1 MKIAFNARVLT
12 ERQGGPYRY
21 TRNVLRELAKIDRV
35 NEYFLVLNDDYSFD
49 FPLPANFH
57 TVFYRT
63 KSKLL
68 FDYWYMPY
76 FSWTNPM
83 DVLVFPKNT
92 FSPMVRGKKVPV
104 FHDIIYF
111 EKELGIREFNFFDN
125 LHHKIMIPISA
136 RFAAVNLVVSDF
148 TASRMRSLLGIR
160 PETIRVIKE
169 GVEDSFRVIKDR
181 KLLDAVKLKY
191 GLSAPFFFYSGSLSP
206 RKNMLRVIQA
216 FYAVKD
222 RIPHN
227 LYYTGGYSWRDND
240 VLKYIED
247 HGLDGRVIKL
257 GFLSEEELVAMYNL
271 ADCYLYPS
279 LYEGFGLPIL
289 EAQACGCPVI
299 TSTAASCPE
308 VAGDSAL
315 IVEPHDVG
323 AISEAMIEISRNKKL
338 RTAVVKK
345 GFANCRR
352 FSWEECAREL
362 AGMFEKVRVNG

>member
-21 TRNVLRELAKIDRV
+21 TRNVIRELAKIDRG

-49 FPLPANFH
+49 FPLPENFH
-57 TVFYRT
+57 TVLYRT

-68 FDYWYMPY
+68 FDYWVMPY
-76 FSWTNPM
+76 FSWKNPM

-92 FSPMVRGKKVPV
+92 FSPLVRGKKIPV

-111 EKELGIREFNFFDN
+111 EKELGFREFNFFDN
-125 LHHKIMIPISA
+125 LHHTVMIPVSA
-136 RFAAVNLVVSDF
+136 RFAAANLAVSDF
-148 TASRMRSLLGIR
+148 TASRMRELLGIK

-169 GVEDSFRVIKDR
+169 GVEDSFRVIRDR
-181 KLLDAVKLKY
+181 KMLEAVKKKY
-191 GLSAPFFFYSGSLSP
+191 GVVSPFFFYSGSLSP

-216 FYAVKD
+216 FNAVKD

-240 VLKYIED
+240 VLKFIED
-247 HGLDGRVIKL
+247 YGLGGRVIKL
-257 GFLSEEELVAMYNL
+257 GFLSEDELVAMYNL

-299 TSTAASCPE
+299 TGTAASCPE
-308 VAGDSAL
+308 AAGDGAL
-315 IVEPHDVG
+315 IVDPRDVG
-323 AISEAMIEISRNKKL
+323 AISGAMVRITNDKKL
-338 RTAVVKK
+338 RKDVVRK
-345 GFANCRR
+345 GFANLGR
-352 FSWEECAREL
+352 FSWGRCAREMVQL
-362 AGMFEKVRVNG
+362 FLDVSGEG